1 MRHPAQGER
10 LLGAGNHLVVD
21 KDLREENLPGSGQRS
36 LRDVGV
42 GELLDRQG
50 RTRNVSPRGVCLHPP
65 PNTPD
70 GKIL

>member
-1 MRHPAQGER
+1 MRATSRRGSACWGR
-10 LLGAGNHLVVD
+10 GILVVD